1 MFRSSDQ
8 RTDDHGIQGTG
19 TRVGTGGG
27 EPANGLV
34 PRPLDYLQPVPRH
47 MVHRAAVA
55 EVFVTDSIRTGE
67 DRFLV
72 AAQWPRDHALY
83 SPSSSGISDPLLL
96 AETVRQSL
104 VYLAHRFYGVPLTHR
119 FVGSGTAFRITRP
132 ELLRIG
138 DTPLP
143 VVLDVQWEWVGNR
156 PPRRYGMRL
165 AVVLTIGGEVCGEG
179 EISAVAVNDRTYR
192 GLRGAGAA
200 PADTPSPAIGTTRLP
215 SSSVGRLRTKDSV
228 LGLGADGSWQ
238 LLVDL
243 RHAIYFDHPS
253 DHVPLMVMLEGFR
266 QLGHLLANGDA
277 GGATR
282 DAGAPDG
289 EIALT
294 GMSVDCRAFGELDAP
309 ISLVVSERQ
318 PCEGSA
324 ASGTLTIE
332 AVQNGTLLAT
342 CLSTWASSPSLP
354 GEPAVGGELTASGA
368 AVVHGPA

>member
-1 MFRSSDQ
+1 MLRSSDQ
-8 RTDDHGIQGTG
+8 RTDDHENQGVG
-19 TRVGTGGG
+19 TRPGAGGD
-27 EPANGLV
+27 EPTNGFA
-34 PRPLDYLQPVPRH
+34 PRALDYLQPVPRH

-55 EVFVTDSIRTGE
+55 EVFVTDSVRTGE

-96 AETVRQSL
+96 AETVRQTL

-138 DTPLP
+138 DAPLP
-143 VVLDVQWEWVGNR
+143 VVLDARWEWVGNR

-165 AVVLTIGGEVCGEG
+165 TVVLTIGGQVCGEG
-179 EISAVAVNDRTYR
+179 EISAVAVNDRTYKA
-192 GLRGAGAA
+192 LRGHGTAS
-200 PADTPSPAIGTTRLP
+200 ADTGSPAIGTTRIP
-215 SSSVGRLRTKDSV
+215 PSSVGRLRTKDSV

-266 QLGHLLANGDA
+266 QLGHLLVNGDA
-277 GGATR
+277 GSATA
-282 DAGAPDG
+282 DARAADG
-289 EIALT
+289 ETVLT
-294 GMSVDCRAFGELDAP
+294 GMSVDCRAFGELNAP
-309 ISLVVSERQ
+309 ISLVVSGRQ
-318 PCEGSA
+318 PCEGPDT
-324 ASGTLTIE
+324 SGTLTVE

-342 CLSTWASSPSLP
+342 CLSTWACPPGPP
-354 GEPAVGGELTASGA
+354 GELAASGA
-368 AVVHGPA
+368 AADHGPA